1 MMMAVL
7 PTPQES
13 ARKVLH
19 VFVSHFNCRPG
30 DVLQKNNLMVCMT
43 HYQMRSE
50 DLASGLE
57 YAEKMGWLEATDRGG
72 VRLTEAGFLA
82 A

>member
-1 MMMAVL
+1 
-7 PTPQES
+7 
-13 ARKVLH
+13 
-19 VFVSHFNCRPG
+19 
-30 DVLQKNNLMVCMT
+30 MVCMT

-72 VRLTEAGFLA
+72 VRLTEAGFSA